1 MDLDGLYGAPLER
14 FVAERDELVRT
25 LRKQGEREEAARVA
39 KLRKPSVAAWAV
51 NQLVRTQSQSV
62 EELFEAGDALREA
75 HRSATAG
82 RGDGSRLRAASQRE
96 RTAVDVLVEGA
107 RGLLTSE
114 GHELSP
120 AIIDRVGDT
129 LRAAALDS
137 DARAMVRDG
146 RLERELRHVGL
157 GVTAGMGADVAAPAP
172 ATRREPKGAPAK
184 EKTKGA
190 PGAGERRG
198 APAATARRGA
208 AAAEEPKRAPA
219 ADEEAERA
227 AQQAEAE
234 RRKRERAQAL
244 RAARDVEAKAGRRAE
259 RAARAV
265 RVAQER
271 RDRAAEDLEYAE
283 ESLAAAVAEAETA
296 AAEHR
301 RVQDRLERL

>member
-1 MDLDGLYGAPLER
+1 MDLNGLYGAPLER

-51 NQLVRTQSQSV
+51 NQLVRTQSPSV

-75 HRSATAG
+75 HRAATAG
-82 RGDGSRLRAASQRE
+82 RGDGSTLRAASQRE
-96 RTAVDVLVEGA
+96 RTALDVLMEAA

-120 AIIDRVGDT
+120 AIIDRVTDT

-157 GVTAGMGADVAAPAP
+157 GVTAGVGADVTSPAP
-172 ATRREPKGAPAK
+172 AKRREPKRAPAK

-190 PGAGERRG
+190 PAAKEPKG
-198 APAATARRGA
+198 APAAK
-208 AAAEEPKRAPA
+208 EPKGAPA
-219 ADEEAERA
+219 ADKEAERA

-244 RAARDVEAKAGRRAE
+244 RTGREVEAKARRRAE
-259 RAARAV
+259 RAERAV

-296 AAEHR
+296 VAEHR
-301 RVQDRLERL
+301 RVQYQLERL